1 MGKRRILSS
10 IVLLIPLLLS
20 ATASA
25 LDVGGEAKIHWALLL
40 DSQGSWDSEL
50 TESLRLELFVP
61 PIGGNELRYEFLLT
75 RPLQGILS
83 AEETSYFPRKLYLKR
98 KLGKVS
104 LTLGRQPISWSFG
117 SLLNPVDYTLG
128 AMALEEERSSKFTDA
143 VAVYLPLNW
152 NSGIDLAASFP
163 AGCSSGIEQ
172 MKWGLRT
179 RFGVRGYDVTL
190 NYVEEPPISAVIPRQ
205 RVGLTLKGD
214 VGRVGVYAAAGVYF
228 DGEKDHGRSYVAG
241 ADWSY
246 RLSHYTRLTVQLEY
260 LSLGQDLV
268 FPVLGL
274 LPETSDSTEHTSL
287 LAGRVGYPLDEFSS
301 LALVALCDL
310 KHGGVFISPSY
321 RSILPG
327 NRDLVVSA
335 AVFIGEKD
343 SLFAPGTLLP
353 RATASVGMSY
363 AF

>member
-1 MGKRRILSS
+1 MSE
-10 IVLLIPLLLS
+10 
-20 ATASA
+20 
-25 LDVGGEAKIHWALLL
+25 EAKIHTVL

-172 MKWGLRT
+172 MKWGLHK
-179 RFGVRGYDVTL
+179 F
-190 NYVEEPPISAVIPRQ
+190 ECEI
-205 RVGLTLKGD
+205 
-214 VGRVGVYAAAGVYF
+214 
-228 DGEKDHGRSYVAG
+228 
-241 ADWSY
+241 
-246 RLSHYTRLTVQLEY
+246 
-260 LSLGQDLV
+260 
-268 FPVLGL
+268 
-274 LPETSDSTEHTSL
+274 
-287 LAGRVGYPLDEFSS
+287 
-301 LALVALCDL
+301 
-310 KHGGVFISPSY
+310 
-321 RSILPG
+321 
-327 NRDLVVSA
+327 
-335 AVFIGEKD
+335 
-343 SLFAPGTLLP
+343 
-353 RATASVGMSY
+353 
-363 AF
+363 